1 MSPEDLFDAAADA
14 TPPEP
19 VAARV
24 AHLRQEIER
33 HNRLY
38 YEEARPE
45 ISDREY
51 DALLEELRRLEDRY
65 PALRT
70 PDSPTVRVGG
80 RVAADAQQV
89 VHRVPMLSIA
99 NTYSPAELN
108 DFDQRVR
115 KILNTSR
122 DVPYVVELKIDG
134 VAVTLM
140 YEHGVLVYGATRGD
154 GARGEVITP
163 NLLTVDGVVARLPA
177 RLAGSGRRL
186 EVRGEVYI
194 ETADFEELNRK
205 AVASGEEPYANPR
218 NLAAGSLKL
227 LDASVTAR
235 RRLRIFHYA
244 VGDTDMN
251 LPATHMEFLDW
262 LEAGGLRVNPERRL
276 CRSMAEVIAC
286 VQEWETRRAS
296 LPYATDGLVVKVND
310 RRAWPVLG
318 LTAKSPRWMVAYKFS
333 AEQAE
338 TRLLDIKCQVGRTGV
353 VTPVAVL
360 EPVFLAG
367 STISRA
373 TLHNEDEIRRLGV
386 LIGDRVIIEKG
397 GDVIPKVVRPVVS
410 VRTGSERPFVFPSK
424 CPECG
429 SPLVRSAGEVAVR
442 CENIGCPGQVRER
455 IAHFASRQ
463 AMDIEGLGDVLVTQL
478 TEKGLVRDPADLYS
492 LTVDQVAALDRMG
505 RKSAE
510 NLMAQIAASRSRPLH
525 HFIYAL
531 GIRQVGAAAARL
543 VAQRFATLDDFMR
556 APAQELV
563 QIEGFGETTA
573 QCVRDFFDNP
583 RNRDIVRRL
592 LAAGLELPNPLY
604 RGARAAAAAPDA
616 AASPLAGKVVVLTG
630 TLASMTR
637 DAARERIEG
646 VGGKV
651 SGSVSKKTDFVIAGE
666 EAGSKLDK
674 ARALGVPVVDE
685 AEFLRMLG
693 GG

>member
-1 MSPEDLFDAAADA
+1 MSPDDLFDPPPGPPADQA
-14 TPPEP
+14 
-19 VAARV
+19 VAARI
-24 AHLRQEIER
+24 AYLRREIER

-38 YEEARPE
+38 YDEARPE

-51 DALLEELRRLEDRY
+51 DALIEELRQLEERH
-65 PALRT
+65 PHLRS

-80 RVAADAQQV
+80 RPAPEAQQV

-99 NTYSPAELN
+99 NTYSPAELAE
-108 DFDQRVR
+108 FDQRVR
-115 KILNTSR
+115 KLLNKGG
-122 DVPYVVELKIDG
+122 DIPYVVELKIDG

-140 YEHGVLVYGATRGD
+140 YEDGVLAYGATRGD
-154 GARGEVITP
+154 GTRGEVITA
-163 NLLTVDGVVARLPA
+163 NLLTVEGVLKRLPGK
-177 RLAGSGRRL
+177 LADAGRRL

-194 ETADFEELNRK
+194 ETADFEMLNRE
-205 AVASGEEPYANPR
+205 ATQAGEEPYANPR

-227 LDASVTAR
+227 LDASITAR

-244 VGDTDMN
+244 VGDTDMT
-251 LPATHMEFLDW
+251 LPPTHMEFLAW
-262 LEAGGLRVNPERRL
+262 LEAAGFRVNPERRL
-276 CRSMAEVIAC
+276 CRSIEEVIEHAA
-286 VQEWETRRAS
+286 VWETRRSS
-296 LPYATDGLVVKVND
+296 LPYNTDGLVVKVND
-310 RRAWPVLG
+310 RTAWPALG

-373 TLHNEDEIRRLGV
+373 TLHNEDEVRRLGV

-397 GDVIPKVVRPVVS
+397 GDIIPKVVRPIES
-410 VRTGSERPFVFPSK
+410 LRTGAERRFKFPSH

-429 SPLVRSAGEVAVR
+429 SRLVRSAGEVAVR
-442 CENIGCPGQVRER
+442 CENMACPGQVRER

-492 LTVDQVAALDRMG
+492 LTVEQVANLERMG
-505 RKSAE
+505 TKSAE
-510 NLMAQIAASRSRPLH
+510 NLIAQINASRSRPLH
-525 HFIYAL
+525 HFVYAL

-543 VAQRFATLDDFMR
+543 VAQRYATLEDFMK
-556 APAQELV
+556 APAEDLM

-573 QCVRDFFDNP
+573 QCVRDFFANP
-583 RNRDIVRRL
+583 HNREIVARL
-592 LAAGLELPNPLY
+592 LAAGLELPNPLH
-604 RGARAAAAAPDA
+604 RRAGAATGTPD
-616 AASPLAGKVVVLTG
+616 SPFAGKTVVLTG

-637 DAARERIEG
+637 DTAREKIEAL
-646 VGGKV
+646 GGKV
-651 SGSVSKKTDFVIAGE
+651 SNSVSKKTDLVIAGE

-674 ARALGVPVVDE
+674 ARALGVRVMDE
-685 AEFLRMLG
+685 AEFLRLLG
-693 GG
+693 R